1 MKLAQTIPLLQNIKK
16 YMEIKRNI
24 NLIPTPLWSIA
35 NKVLPYSIL
44 SKNSLL
50 SIHENLEVINYPP
63 PEELLHETSGL
74 ISKCRGNTFL

>member
-1 MKLAQTIPLLQNIKK
+1 MKLAQTIPLLQNIKI

-44 SKNSLL
+44 SKKSLL
-50 SIHENLEVINYPP
+50 RIHENVEVINHPP
-63 PEELLHETSGL
+63 PEELLNETSGL